1 MKDYIFLLAPLLG
14 WLIAQTIKVVIS
26 LHKREWRIE
35 SFVSSGGFPSSHSA
49 FTTALVT
56 VESIIYGIKSI
67 YFAIVAVFCG
77 IVLYD
82 SLGVRKTTGDQT
94 KAIQEIAK
102 RSKVN
107 LKTKI
112 TKSEGHSAGEVL
124 GGVAVGIVAGLVLYS
139 FATGYF

>member
-1 MKDYIFLLAPLLG
+1 MIDYIFVLAPLLG

-26 LHKREWRIE
+26 LNKKDLRVK
-35 SFVSSGGFPSSHSA
+35 SFLSSGGFPSSHSA

-56 VESIIYGIKSI
+56 AVCIEYGIKSI
-67 YFAIVAVFCG
+67 YFAIVAVFCA

-94 KAIQEIAK
+94 EAIQEIAK
-102 RSKVN
+102 QAKVN

-112 TKSEGHSAGEVL
+112 TKSEGHNAGEVL
-124 GGVAVGIVAGLVLYS
+124 GGVVVGVVAGLALYS
-139 FATGYF
+139 FAVGYF